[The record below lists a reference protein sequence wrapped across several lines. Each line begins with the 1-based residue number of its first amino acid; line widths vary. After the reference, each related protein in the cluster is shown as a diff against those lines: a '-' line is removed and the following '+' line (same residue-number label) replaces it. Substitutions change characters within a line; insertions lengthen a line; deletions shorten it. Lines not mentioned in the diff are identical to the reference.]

1 MYLWKKAPASCTIW
15 TSLSPRLQSKLL
27 PHSTR
32 TEELGCL
39 NSLGASWPLRSAS
52 TAANGFSER
61 SSGEKDPCQTCSSTV
76 GLHCRLEPDCN
87 REATLL
93 RANMHCQQHP
103 CHCWQRAIFH
113 AGNSS
118 HPREKHSL
126 SAAQICCVWAV
137 LNHHFRQRSVT
148 VSTGTCTTSTGNDT
162 SKPPLKPRNACG
174 QVAVGGFGGT
184 APTFRNQLTSV
195 ALRIATLLGSVRLR
209 THAEKLH
216 AGWSGANSRPGRP

>member
-162 SKPPLKPRNACG
+162 WEAAFKAAKRM
-174 QVAVGGFGGT
+174 
-184 APTFRNQLTSV
+184 
-195 ALRIATLLGSVRLR
+195 
-209 THAEKLH
+209 
-216 AGWSGANSRPGRP
+216 RPGCSRRIRRHGTHIPKPAYLCSITDCNTARIGETQNPC